1 MARIITEKDII
12 NLKEDL
18 KYRWDLTIENDL
30 IKKYQIPIRVL
41 RDINQGRKFQTI
53 GNFDY
58 PIRKKNIGNNANL
71 SISDVEN
78 ILNDLRT
85 TKLSQ
90 TEIGKKYGNVHR
102 NTISKINRGETYII
116 KNYDYPARS

>member
-1 MARIITEKDII
+1 M
-12 NLKEDL
+12 

-90 TEIGKKYGNVHR
+90 TEIGKKYGNLHR